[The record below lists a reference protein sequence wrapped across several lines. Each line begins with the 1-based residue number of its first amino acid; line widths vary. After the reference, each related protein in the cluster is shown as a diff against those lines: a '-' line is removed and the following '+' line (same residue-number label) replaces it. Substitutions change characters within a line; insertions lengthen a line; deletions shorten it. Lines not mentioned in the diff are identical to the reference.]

1 MCRPQYG
8 DAHSS
13 ARKYAD
19 QAKPPTGPSLTR
31 DSDDYE
37 AAEWNEKLVKP
48 SQLNEL
54 GIWNTGWLDLK
65 DGA

>member
-1 MCRPQYG
+1 MCGPKYG
-8 DAHSS
+8 DADPL

-19 QAKPPTGPSLTR
+19 QAKPPAGPPLTW
-31 DSDDYE
+31 DPDDYE
-37 AAEWNEKLVKP
+37 AAKWNEKLVKP